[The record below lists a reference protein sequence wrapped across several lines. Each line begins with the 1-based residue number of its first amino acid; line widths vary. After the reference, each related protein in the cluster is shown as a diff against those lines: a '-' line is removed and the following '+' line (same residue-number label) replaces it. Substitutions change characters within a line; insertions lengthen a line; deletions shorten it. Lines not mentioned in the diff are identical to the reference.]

1 MDVCFKLPQ
10 GLRKELARPY
20 GFLFVNNEAL
30 FEFLKRVKSNF
41 YTVGDVVTSTVLEK
55 GLLPKIAIVDG
66 RTKRVI
72 RTSRVDHS
80 GFRIVRVTNEPGLIR
95 GSVIS
100 ALKDALESNERWIFE
115 VEGEEDLLV
124 IPLTIFAK
132 EGDLVLYGQPNAGAV
147 VLEVNALSRL
157 RVKTL
162 FENFEADTC

>member
-1 MDVCFKLPQ
+1 MDICFRLPQ

-30 FEFLKRVKSNF
+30 FEFLKRTKSNF
-41 YTVGDVVTSTVLEK
+41 YTVGDVVTSTVLER

-66 RTKRVI
+66 KTKRVI
-72 RTSRVDHS
+72 KTSMVDHS
-80 GFRIVRVTNEPGLIR
+80 GFRILRVTNEPGLIR
-95 GSVIS
+95 GTV
-100 ALKDALESNERWIFE
+100 LNVLRNALESNERLILE

-124 IPLTIFAK
+124 IPLVIFAK

-157 RVKTL
+157 RVKAL